1 MVKES
6 LHHMEHIGT
15 VEKQYQ
21 YFLTI
26 LEPLFELYKHSLL
39 LEYHRTLKT
48 YTTQYKQLQLGHG
61 YTYYNT
67 TDLNFVFFFLSR
79 LLLAVS
85 SIQNSLFYYAQQD
98 FILEVFH
105 YVNSFVWLY
114 PSFHPLVQ
122 TSFSQRQG
130 HCNSLFLFF

>member
-26 LEPLFELYKHSLL
+26 LEPLFELYRLFLL

-105 YVNSFVWLY
+105 YVNSFV
-114 PSFHPLVQ
+114 
-122 TSFSQRQG
+122 
-130 HCNSLFLFF
+130 